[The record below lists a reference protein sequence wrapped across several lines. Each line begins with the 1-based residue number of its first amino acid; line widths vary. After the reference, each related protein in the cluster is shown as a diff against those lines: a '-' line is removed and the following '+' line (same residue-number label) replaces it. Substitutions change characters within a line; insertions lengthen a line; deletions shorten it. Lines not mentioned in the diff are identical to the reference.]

1 MVRAFWVLNRQL
13 MMDWAALRSRT
24 KAWTSLP
31 RVSWSGTRCLRQER
45 DSTLNSISAIPSTS
59 SGQDSTNCRAWAC
72 SGTPA
77 VSQSAGPAPP
87 GRSRTATPFGG
98 CSGCP
103 GPPVPLG
110 PPDRLHPPASA
121 SDGRNPAWCAVGSP
135 PRAASQ
141 LAARRPETGCGCP
154 PAGTRSPADGGPNTP

>member
-24 KAWTSLP
+24 RAWTSLP

-72 SGTPA
+72 SGLQPFRNPPDLHRREGLVQRRRAVGVQVVQHHSHHRIGFIHQPTHPMGEVLHRAPLGHHHVTPA
-77 VSQSAGPAPP
+77 RQRLTGQKQVAGP
-87 GRSRTATPFGG
+87 SRRY
-98 CSGCP
+98 S
-103 GPPVPLG
+103 
-110 PPDRLHPPASA
+110 
-121 SDGRNPAWCAVGSP
+121 
-135 PRAASQ
+135 
-141 LAARRPETGCGCP
+141 
-154 PAGTRSPADGGPNTP
+154 